1 MDKDTIKETV
11 KETVKQAPKK
21 IKNIFSKENLINTWN
36 KIKNFRITRKDVHG
50 YFESLQLNG
59 KSLIVTIIISIIVM
73 GFLACAVFF
82 SNIKGAEKVMVPEV
96 RGKLL
101 ETALIELRA
110 KELYPEIT
118 LRYSEIPGD
127 EGTILEQNP
136 IAGSIVKGYRRVSL
150 VVSRGVVVDELEDFV
165 GQNLDDVKM
174 KLQTLFAGSSKPLIV
189 LANPEYKA
197 DRAEAGTIL
206 EQDPPM
212 GTKISEPVTVT
223 LVVSRGPSYDNTR
236 VPNLVGNSVND
247 MLQLVARSR
256 IIFDFTSHK
265 ASGSEKAGT
274 VVSQEAFEEEFIPNY
289 SRMNVE
295 LALPAG
301 KLGDEVY
308 GIFDASLTNYP
319 YPVPMR
325 IDAALPDGN
334 TYTLVNFLHTG
345 ASLTVPY
352 AVPSGTVL
360 TLYVVDKEAKKVIVQ

>member
-1 MDKDTIKETV
+1 
-11 KETVKQAPKK
+11 
-21 IKNIFSKENLINTWN
+21 
-36 KIKNFRITRKDVHG
+36 
-50 YFESLQLNG
+50 
-59 KSLIVTIIISIIVM
+59 
-73 GFLACAVFF
+73 
-82 SNIKGAEKVMVPEV
+82 
-96 RGKLL
+96 
-101 ETALIELRA
+101 
-110 KELYPEIT
+110 
-118 LRYSEIPGD
+118 
-127 EGTILEQNP
+127 
-136 IAGSIVKGYRRVSL
+136 
-150 VVSRGVVVDELEDFV
+150 
-165 GQNLDDVKM
+165 M

-360 TLYVVDKEAKKVIVQ
+360 TLYVVDKEAKKVIEKAKQNFEFTGKTTVLILDECHRWSKAQSDCPRQLWR

>member
-11 KETVKQAPKK
+11 KKAPKK
-21 IKNIFSKENLINTWN
+21 VKNIFSKENMKNSWN
-36 KIKNFRITRKDVHG
+36 KIKSIRFTRKDVHN
-50 YFESLQLNG
+50 YFSDLQLNG

-73 GFLACAVFF
+73 CFLACAVFF

-197 DRAEAGTIL
+197 DLSAAGTIL
-206 EQDPPM
+206 QQDPPV
-212 GTKISEPVTVT
+212 GTKISDPVTVN
-223 LVVSRGPSYDNTR
+223 LVVSRGPSFDNTR
-236 VPNLVGNSVND
+236 VPNLIGNSVND
-247 MLQLVARSR
+247 MLQIVARSR
-256 IIFDFTSHK
+256 IVFDFTSHK
-265 ASGSEKAGT
+265 ASSSEKPGT
-274 VVSQEAFEEEFIPNY
+274 VVSQQVFDSEFIPNY
-289 SRMNVE
+289 SRMTVDF
-295 LALPAG
+295 ALPAG

-308 GIFDASLTNYP
+308 GIFSASLTNYP

-345 ASLTVPY
+345 ANLTIPY

-360 TLYVVDKEAKKVIVQ
+360 TLYVVDKETKKITVH